1 MKHLCRAIIWNAC
14 FLELSGDDVIDPDS
28 AVKALEDIA
37 SSLQQATDEEK
48 AAFIDA
54 CRDEAY
60 ALRSDS
66 NQSKTADFIASLP
79 GAVGLIEETEE

>member
-37 SSLQQATDEEK
+37 AALQEATEEEK
-48 AAFIDA
+48 AAFIES
-54 CRDEAY
+54 CSDEAEQ
-60 ALRSDS
+60 LRTASS
-66 NQSKTADFIASLP
+66 QSKTADFIASLP
-79 GAVGLIEETEE
+79 SAIGLVEETEE